1 MKNLFI
7 LMFVVSFMSVTSVFA
22 EGENLGNA
30 DGSFC
35 EEGGKTPA
43 SISVNSEEEASS
55 GTVRE

>member
-1 MKNLFI
+1 MRVLFLMTCVFI
-7 LMFVVSFMSVTSVFA
+7 LSIGACFA
-22 EGENLGNA
+22 EGENLANA

-43 SISVNSEEEASS
+43 SVVVKEDGGEST

>member
-1 MKNLFI
+1 MRALFMI
-7 LMFVVSFMSVTSVFA
+7 LCVLCLSMGVAMA

-43 SISVNSEEEASS
+43 SISVASEEESTA